1 MANYITTRGD
11 NIALTSNFCINSIMG
26 GGSGREGGKNLQLT
40 WLLFFPYLRINFFLV
55 HTTTTCIPNTLTS
68 WCKVLSALNPHP

>member
-11 NIALTSNFCINSIMG
+11 NIALTSNFCINSIMR

-40 WLLFFPYLRINFFLV
+40 WLLFFPYLRINFFFGSYNYHMYSKYLNFLV
-55 HTTTTCIPNTLTS
+55 
-68 WCKVLSALNPHP
+68 